1 MDDSERSYGYSE
13 DIYHG
18 QHDRK
23 DEKSY
28 EYGPENPEETVG
40 PELSPEEQAI
50 HIEGS
55 HKGEEP
61 TGSAAEPG
69 VYDYGREG
77 EYGSADSY
85 TWDIP
90 GTDVEREREASKTKV
105 RVDEQEERLAEER
118 LEPAKR
124 QP

>member
-1 MDDSERSYGYSE
+1 MDDSERSYGYSD

-28 EYGPENPEETVG
+28 EYGAENPEEVQG
-40 PELSPEEQAI
+40 EELSPEEQAI

-55 HKGEEP
+55 HAGEEP
-61 TGSAAEPG
+61 VASGEAGS
-69 VYDYGREG
+69 YDYGRGG
-77 EYGSADSY
+77 EYGSTDSY

-90 GTDVEREREASKTKV
+90 GTDVEREKVASETKV
-105 RVDEQEERLAEER
+105 RVDEREERLAEER

>member
-1 MDDSERSYGYSE
+1 MDDSERSYGYSD

-28 EYGPENPEETVG
+28 EYGPEDPEETQG
-40 PELSPEEQAI
+40 EELSPEEQAI

-55 HKGEEP
+55 HKGEEAAA
-61 TGSAAEPG
+61 SAEPG
-69 VYDYGREG
+69 NYDYGREG

-90 GTDVEREREASKTKV
+90 GTDVEREREASRTKV

>member
-18 QHDRK
+18 QHDRE

-28 EYGPENPEETVG
+28 EYGPEDPEEVQG
-40 PELSPEEQAI
+40 EELSPEEQAI

-55 HKGEEP
+55 HKGEE
-61 TGSAAEPG
+61 TVASGENGS
-69 VYDYGREG
+69 YDYGRGG
-77 EYGSADSY
+77 EYAATDSF

-90 GTDVEREREASKTKV
+90 GTDVEREAVAAKTKV

>member
-1 MDDSERSYGYSE
+1 MDDSERSYGYSD

-28 EYGPENPEETVG
+28 EYGAENPEETQG
-40 PELSPEEQAI
+40 QELSPEEQAI

-55 HKGEEP
+55 HAGEEP
-61 TGSAAEPG
+61 AASGDTPS
-69 VYDYGREG
+69 YDYGREG
-77 EYGSADSY
+77 QYGSADSF

-90 GTDVEREREASKTKV
+90 GTDVEREKVASETKV
-105 RVDEQEERLAEER
+105 RLDEREERLAEER